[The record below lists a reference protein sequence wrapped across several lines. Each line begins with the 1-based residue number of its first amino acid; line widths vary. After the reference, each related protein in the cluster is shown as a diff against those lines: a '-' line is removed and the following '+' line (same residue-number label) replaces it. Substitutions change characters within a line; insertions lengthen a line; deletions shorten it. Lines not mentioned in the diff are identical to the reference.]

1 MRESAFDLAKKI
13 ILGIMFSVLVV
24 IFVTLLILTMDD
36 KFIKNIKD
44 FVKTDTKVLYI
55 ANNDNYNKYPET
67 ILKKYEINY
76 KYINSSKLSKFEK
89 TKLGNIINN
98 KDLSN
103 IVVVFESGKVKDA
116 IIDYKTKEKLNQFLI
131 KNEVIPSIIDNIS
144 GMMNKISNS
153 LESDS
158 LILYLPY
165 TYSDN
170 IDYQNNL
177 LESISKEY
185 NVDYKKINAYLLS
198 KTQQQKINSI
208 LEISEVE
215 DQIVIFI
222 KNQKV
227 LGSLRGYNRKSEYI
241 NKLFEYDYVDAVYNS
256 LSEINYSEFINE
268 LENEDKNIILI
279 IKNDCKYCK
288 EVMDILNHISS
299 TENINIGFINIED
312 LDSELALNIEEKLKK
327 LGYDDG
333 FTTPLTI
340 IAEKGKLL
348 DYSIGSSDYDFFKE
362 LFTENGIIK

>member
-153 LESDS
+153 LRS
-158 LILYLPY
+158 
-165 TYSDN
+165 
-170 IDYQNNL
+170 
-177 LESISKEY
+177 
-185 NVDYKKINAYLLS
+185 
-198 KTQQQKINSI
+198 
-208 LEISEVE
+208 
-215 DQIVIFI
+215 
-222 KNQKV
+222 
-227 LGSLRGYNRKSEYI
+227 
-241 NKLFEYDYVDAVYNS
+241 
-256 LSEINYSEFINE
+256 
-268 LENEDKNIILI
+268 
-279 IKNDCKYCK
+279 
-288 EVMDILNHISS
+288 
-299 TENINIGFINIED
+299 
-312 LDSELALNIEEKLKK
+312 
-327 LGYDDG
+327 
-333 FTTPLTI
+333 
-340 IAEKGKLL
+340 
-348 DYSIGSSDYDFFKE
+348 
-362 LFTENGIIK
+362 